1 MFQYKSNICNKIHI
15 FIVIAYDIF
24 FCFYILT
31 RKGGVYS
38 PYIPLKSTPDYLLF
52 NNYPDIA
59 EKYLTIIGEIM
70 NMLYI
75 SGKKM
80 FQK

>member
-1 MFQYKSNICNKIHI
+1 MLQYKSNPCNTIHVL
-15 FIVIAYDIF
+15 IVIPYSYF
-24 FCFYILT
+24 FVFTFLPHISP
-31 RKGGVYS
+31 RKS
-38 PYIPLKSTPDYLLF
+38 APDYLLF